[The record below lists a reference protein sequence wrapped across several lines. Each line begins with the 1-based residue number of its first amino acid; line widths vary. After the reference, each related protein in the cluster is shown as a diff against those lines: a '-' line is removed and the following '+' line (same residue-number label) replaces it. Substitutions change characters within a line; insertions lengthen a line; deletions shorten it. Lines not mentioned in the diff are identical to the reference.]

1 MTNVIPMIDWEK
13 DSWILKSTDDLSD
26 YNFCFDFL
34 PNAWFTNTI
43 KKITKETI
51 IIGKLKTST
60 LHRYNYSLKKFF
72 TFIQTHNIELDTFKN
87 LTFEIIERYVHYLL
101 INVKNPATRSLAITS
116 LKHHVKH
123 GQLFEWDEFPGSE
136 VFDGTEFR
144 TLQTEDTLKSMLIDD
159 YTMKSI
165 DAALIQMK
173 TTLKPNITHLNDVA
187 IWSLVTVIRHTGI
200 RLTEALNLNK
210 DCIRRDLMKK
220 YLLEVVSSKNESER
234 FIPVAKEVSVA
245 ISLLTQVTEK
255 LREDFNS
262 DKIFYWYHPNK
273 KKHVPLTQY
282 TARQGLKKKFISK
295 FRITEE
301 NGKLASFTYH
311 QFRHQI
317 GTDLLNKGLTIF
329 EVMQYLGHDSLHSTR
344 LYARV
349 RNDRI
354 KQEYKKVGFIG
365 IIEKKTSDIKNEQ
378 GEKLD
383 EDKRLMAQ
391 LPDGICAK
399 PINKKVINCKKP
411 NACLFCPKF
420 ITTPEFID
428 THKDHLERIK
438 RDKERYLAEDLMG
451 SDYLLNET
459 EKALEEIVSSL
470 EAIQEKGEA

>member
-1 MTNVIPMIDWEK
+1 MTNLIPFIDWEE
-13 DSWILKSTDDLSD
+13 DNWTLKSNDDLSD
-26 YNFCFDFL
+26 YVFRFEFL
-34 PNAWFTNTI
+34 PNPWFKNVI
-43 KKITKETI
+43 KRITRDTL
-51 IIGKLKTST
+51 IIGKLKPGTIY
-60 LHRYNYSLKKFF
+60 RYNYSLKIFF
-72 TFIQTHNIELDTFKN
+72 NFLQTYNIELENFKH
-87 LTFEIIERYVHYLL
+87 LTFDIIESFVHYLL
-101 INVKNPATRSLAITS
+101 ENVKKPSTRSLALVS
-116 LKHHVKH
+116 LKHHIKH
-123 GQLFEWDEFPGSE
+123 GQLFEWDGFPNHE

-144 TLQTEDTLKSMLIDD
+144 TLQTEDSLKSPLLDD
-159 YTMKSI
+159 TTMKSI
-165 DAALIQMK
+165 DTALFQMKSTFRQNVNNFNEIVLWALI
-173 TTLKPNITHLNDVA
+173 
-187 IWSLVTVIRHTGI
+187 TVVRHTGI

-210 DCIRRDLMKK
+210 DCIRRDFMKK
-220 YLLEVVSSKNESER
+220 YLLEVVSSKNDSER
-234 FIPVAKEVSVA
+234 FIPVVKDVSVA
-245 ISLLTQVTEK
+245 IKLLIEITENV
-255 LREDFNS
+255 REDLNN
-262 DKIFYWYHPNK
+262 DKIFYWRHSK
-273 KKHVPLTQY
+273 KSYIPLTQY
-282 TARQGLKKKFISK
+282 TARRALEYKFIK
-295 FRITEE
+295 QFNIKKE
-301 NGKLASFTYH
+301 NGELAEFTYH

-317 GTDLLNKGLTIF
+317 GTDLLNKGLNTI
-329 EVMQYLGHDSLHSTR
+329 EVMQYLGHDSMHSTR

-354 KQEYKKVGFIG
+354 TQEYKKVGFIG
-365 IIEKKTSDIKNEQ
+365 VIEKKTSDIKNEQ

-428 THKDHLERIK
+428 THKDHLKRIK